1 MQIDNTHRINLVMF
15 EDKFGLGG
23 IETFIT
29 NVCSKIDRNT
39 FNVEVVVVNKITSQ
53 YDELFKKLGINL
65 VVLVPEIELNPLK
78 RFQKGLVAF
87 KKYLSEKSKVTSII
101 HFNISDSIDLLYVRL
116 AKNNG
121 VKVRIAHSHNSSA
134 TSTIKK
140 IAHKMGMIFLA
151 NTPNYYFTCSK
162 LAARWLFPK
171 KIYSNKQYFF
181 IRNAINTH
189 EYAFDPQKRKELR
202 SKYGWTNNLVLAEVG
217 RFNKQKNHRFLLQ
230 VFKETLKIKPNA
242 ILVLVGAKDCLYE
255 DIKRYAKDIG
265 IDDKVM
271 FLGKSSEVADLLQAF
286 DIFMLPSLYEGLPFV
301 LVESQAA
308 SLPSLVSDTVTNEIK
323 LTKYVKFESLK
334 NDPKIWAHDVIS
346 MDSIKRVADREEMI
360 QQGYD
365 LNTMV
370 RSLEKLYLKF
380 YKENN

>member
-1 MQIDNTHRINLVMF
+1 MDSKRIKVIMF
-15 EDKFGLGG
+15 EEQFGLGG
-23 IETFIT
+23 IGTFIT
-29 NVCSKIDRNT
+29 NVLSRINRDLFDIRL
-39 FNVEVVVVNKITSQ
+39 VVVNKATDQ
-53 YDELFKKLGINL
+53 YDELLKSLGIKL
-65 VVLVPEIELNPLK
+65 VILVPELELNPIK
-78 RFQKGLVAF
+78 RFQKGLPAF
-87 KKYLSEKSKVTSII
+87 KHYLKSNVSSSDII
-101 HFNISDSIDLLYVRL
+101 HFNVSNSIDLLYVRL

-140 IAHKMGMIFLA
+140 IAHKTGMIFLA

-171 KIYSNKQYFF
+171 KIYNNKQYFF
-181 IRNAINTH
+181 IRNAINTRK
-189 EYAFDPQKRKELR
+189 YAFNIQKRKELR

-217 RFNKQKNHRFLLQ
+217 RFNKQKNHKFLLQ
-230 VFKETLKIKPNA
+230 VFKETLKLKPNA

-255 DIKRYAKDIG
+255 EIKKYAKDLG
-265 IDDKVM
+265 IDDKVI
-271 FLGKSSEVADLLQAF
+271 FFGKSSEVADLLQAF

-323 LTKYVKFESLK
+323 LTNYVKFESLK

>member
-1 MQIDNTHRINLVMF
+1 MDSKKIKVIMF
-15 EDKFGLGG
+15 EEQFGLGG
-23 IETFIT
+23 IGTFIT
-29 NVCSKIDRNT
+29 NVLSRINRDLFDVRL
-39 FNVEVVVVNKITSQ
+39 VVVNKATDQ
-53 YDELFKKLGINL
+53 YDELLKSLGIKP
-65 VVLVPEIELNPLK
+65 VILVPGLELDPIK
-78 RFQKGLVAF
+78 RFQKGLPAF
-87 KKYLSEKSKVTSII
+87 KQYLKSHVSNSDII
-101 HFNISDSIDLLYVRL
+101 HFNVSNSIDLLYVRL
-116 AKNNG
+116 AKNSG

-189 EYAFDPQKRKELR
+189 EYAFDPPKRKELR

-334 NDPKIWAHDVIS
+334 NDPKIWANDVIH
-346 MDSIKRVADREEMI
+346 MGSIKRVIDREEMI

-365 LNTMV
+365 LDTMV
-370 RSLEKLYLKF
+370 KSLEKLYLKF

>member
-1 MQIDNTHRINLVMF
+1 MDSKKIKVIMF
-15 EDKFGLGG
+15 EEQFGLGG
-23 IETFIT
+23 IGTFIT
-29 NVCSKIDRNT
+29 NVLSRINRDLFDVRL
-39 FNVEVVVVNKITSQ
+39 VVVNKATDQ
-53 YDELFKKLGINL
+53 YDELLKSLGIKP
-65 VVLVPEIELNPLK
+65 VILVPELELNPIK
-78 RFQKGLVAF
+78 RFQKGLPAF
-87 KKYLSEKSKVTSII
+87 KQYLKSHVSSRDII
-101 HFNISDSIDLLYVRL
+101 HFNVSNSIDLFYVRL

-162 LAARWLFPK
+162 LAAHWLFPK
-171 KIYSNKQYFF
+171 KIYSNKQYLF

-265 IDDKVM
+265 IDDKVI

-334 NDPKIWAHDVIS
+334 NDPKIWANDVIH
-346 MDSIKRVADREEMI
+346 MGSIKRVIDREELI

-365 LNTMV
+365 LDTMV
-370 RSLEKLYLKF
+370 KSLEKLYLKF

>member
-1 MQIDNTHRINLVMF
+1 MDSKKIKVIMF
-15 EDKFGLGG
+15 EEQFGLGG
-23 IETFIT
+23 IGTFIT
-29 NVCSKIDRNT
+29 NVLSRINRDLFDVRL
-39 FNVEVVVVNKITSQ
+39 VVVNKATDQ
-53 YDELFKKLGINL
+53 YDELLKSLGIKP
-65 VVLVPEIELNPLK
+65 VILVPGLELNPIK
-78 RFQKGLVAF
+78 RFQKGLPAF
-87 KKYLSEKSKVTSII
+87 KQYLKSHVSNSDII
-101 HFNISDSIDLLYVRL
+101 HFNVSNSIDLLYVRL

-171 KIYSNKQYFF
+171 KTYSNKQYFF

-334 NDPKIWAHDVIS
+334 NDPKIWANDVIH
-346 MDSIKRVADREEMI
+346 MGSIKRVIDREEMI

-365 LNTMV
+365 LDTMV
-370 RSLEKLYLKF
+370 KSLEKLYLKF

>member
-1 MQIDNTHRINLVMF
+1 MDSKKIKVIMF
-15 EDKFGLGG
+15 EEQFGLGG
-23 IETFIT
+23 IGTFIT
-29 NVCSKIDRNT
+29 NVLSRINRDLFDVRL
-39 FNVEVVVVNKITSQ
+39 VVVNKATDQ
-53 YDELFKKLGINL
+53 YDELLKSLGIKP
-65 VVLVPEIELNPLK
+65 VILVPGLELNPIK
-78 RFQKGLVAF
+78 RFQKGLPAF
-87 KKYLSEKSKVTSII
+87 KQYLKSHVSNSDII
-101 HFNISDSIDLLYVRL
+101 HFNVSNSIDLLYVRL

>member
-1 MQIDNTHRINLVMF
+1 MDSKKIKVIMF
-15 EDKFGLGG
+15 EEQFGLGG
-23 IETFIT
+23 IGTFIT
-29 NVCSKIDRNT
+29 SVLSRINRDLFDVRL
-39 FNVEVVVVNKITSQ
+39 VVVNKATDQ
-53 YDELFKKLGINL
+53 YDELLKSLGIKP
-65 VVLVPEIELNPLK
+65 VILVPGLELNPVK
-78 RFQKGLVAF
+78 RFQKGLPAF
-87 KKYLSEKSKVTSII
+87 KQYLKSHVSNSDII
-101 HFNISDSIDLLYVRL
+101 HFNVSNSIDLLYVRL

-242 ILVLVGAKDCLYE
+242 ILILVGAKDCLYE

-265 IDDKVM
+265 IDDKVI

-334 NDPKIWAHDVIS
+334 NDPKIWANDVIH
-346 MDSIKRVADREEMI
+346 MGSIKRVIDREEMI

-365 LNTMV
+365 LDTMV
-370 RSLEKLYLKF
+370 KSLEKLYLKF

>member
-1 MQIDNTHRINLVMF
+1 MDSKKIKVIMF
-15 EDKFGLGG
+15 EEQFGLGG
-23 IETFIT
+23 IGTFIT
-29 NVCSKIDRNT
+29 NVLSRINRDLFDVRL
-39 FNVEVVVVNKITSQ
+39 VVVNKATDQ
-53 YDELFKKLGINL
+53 YDELLKSLGIKP
-65 VVLVPEIELNPLK
+65 VILVPGLELNPIK
-78 RFQKGLVAF
+78 RFQKGLPAF
-87 KKYLSEKSKVTSII
+87 RQYLKSHVSNSDII
-101 HFNISDSIDLLYVRL
+101 HFNVSNSIDLLYVRL

-171 KIYSNKQYFF
+171 KTYSNKQYFF

-189 EYAFDPQKRKELR
+189 EYAFNPQKRKELR

-334 NDPKIWAHDVIS
+334 NDPKIWAHDIIS

>member
-1 MQIDNTHRINLVMF
+1 MDSKKIKVIMF
-15 EDKFGLGG
+15 EERFGLGG

-29 NVCSKIDRNT
+29 NVLSRINRDLFDVRL
-39 FNVEVVVVNKITSQ
+39 VVVNKATDQ
-53 YDELFKKLGINL
+53 YDELLKALGIKP
-65 VVLVPEIELNPLK
+65 VILVPGLELNPIK
-78 RFQKGLVAF
+78 RFQKGLPAF
-87 KKYLSEKSKVTSII
+87 KQYLKFHVSNSDII
-101 HFNISDSIDLLYVRL
+101 HFNVSNSIDLLYVRL
-116 AKNNG
+116 AKNHG

-140 IAHKMGMIFLA
+140 IAHKTGMMFLA

-181 IRNAINTH
+181 IRNAINTRK
-189 EYAFDPQKRKELR
+189 YAFNFQKRKEIR

-242 ILVLVGAKDCLYE
+242 ILVLVGAKDCLYK

-265 IDDKVM
+265 IDDKVI
-271 FLGKSSEVADLLQAF
+271 FFGKSSEVADLLQAF

-308 SLPSLVSDTVTNEIK
+308 SLPSLVSDTVTNEIR

-334 NDPKIWAHDVIS
+334 NDPKIWANDVIH
-346 MDSIKRVADREEMI
+346 MGSIKRVIDREEMI

-365 LNTMV
+365 LDAMV
-370 RSLEKLYLKF
+370 KSLEKLYLEF